1 MIDGDRDEA
10 RQFVLRTAQENDVKF
25 IRLWFADILGNLKGF
40 VITVEELGDALLR
53 PRRGGCPPS
62 DIISRFYNWSATSA
76 SDWRGFQEV
85 PELPQLVAK
94 RSAVPRPL

>member
-40 VITVEELGDALLR
+40 VITVEELGDALR
-53 PRRGGCPPS
+53 
-62 DIISRFYNWSATSA
+62 RFYN
-76 SDWRGFQEV
+76 RGLC
-85 PELPQLVAK
+85 PN
-94 RSAVPRPL
+94 